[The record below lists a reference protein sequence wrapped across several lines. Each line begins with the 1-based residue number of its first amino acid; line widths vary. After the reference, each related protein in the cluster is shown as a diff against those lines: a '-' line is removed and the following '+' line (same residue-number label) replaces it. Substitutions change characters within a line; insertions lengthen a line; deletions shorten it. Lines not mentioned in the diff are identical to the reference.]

1 MRPISIP
8 TRFLLGLSGLIALT
22 ACGADNSSSQEA
34 ISPVPEKFYA
44 VGSAH
49 EEATNAGLQVL
60 KNGGNAVDAAIAVQ
74 AVLGLVEPQSSGLGG
89 GAFMM
94 LYDPKTGEVRSFD
107 GREVAPQSARP
118 DMFLKDDGTPMDF
131 YDGAVSGKSVGVP
144 GAIAMLAEVHDEYG
158 TKDWSEL
165 LSRARQMADEGFV
178 INERLAMLTKKFARL
193 KAVDPDTARYFYNE
207 NGEPKPAGTI
217 LKNPDYVKT
226 LDAIAADPRH
236 ALLSGEI
243 GQSIIDKVNS
253 VTGEQTMTMADLTH
267 YAPQERDVVCGPY
280 RSYTIC
286 SMGPP
291 SSGAVTLLQILG
303 ILENTEFDKA
313 PPQSPLAWHYYLE
326 AVRLAYAD
334 RGLYLA
340 DPDYMQLGNLGPDEI
355 VKGMLDEDYLK
366 TRAKLINPERANPTP
381 MPGDFR
387 AALDENSPRFAM
399 NYSPDY
405 ISTSHFTIIDA
416 DGMVVSM
423 TTTVEFIFGAHIM
436 ASGFI
441 LNNQL
446 TDFSFVP
453 ERNGK
458 AVANAVAPGKR
469 PRSSMTP
476 IIVFDE
482 NGDVVMAFGS
492 PGGSRIIT
500 YVAKTLIGVIDWDM
514 DLQAAIDM
522 TNIGAPYGDAMIE
535 VHKFPHETA
544 DLIGMMGHVVKPA
557 EMTSGVYG
565 FMRKDGQWQGGADKR
580 KPGTAVIVPIT
591 ATE

>member
-1 MRPISIP
+1 MRPITTP
-8 TRFLLGLSGLIALT
+8 TRFLLGLSGLIALG
-22 ACGADNSSSQEA
+22 ACGASNPPSQEPA
-34 ISPVPEKFYA
+34 PSAPEKFYA

-60 KNGGNAVDAAIAVQ
+60 ANGGNAVDAAIAVQ

-89 GAFMM
+89 GAFMI
-94 LYDPKTGEVRSFD
+94 LYDPETGAVRSFD

-118 DMFLKDDGTPMDF
+118 DMFLKEDGTPMDF

-165 LSRARQMADEGFV
+165 LARARQMADEGFV
-178 INERLAMLTKKFARL
+178 INERLAMLTEKFSRL
-193 KAVDPDTARYFYNE
+193 KIVDPDTARYFYDE
-207 NGEPKPAGTI
+207 TGAPKPAGTI
-217 LKNPDYVKT
+217 LKNPAYVKT

-236 ALLSGEI
+236 GLLSGEI
-243 GQSIIDKVNS
+243 GQSIVDKVNNI
-253 VTGEQTMTMADLTH
+253 TGEETMTMADLAN
-267 YAPQERDVVCGPY
+267 YAPFERDAVCGSY
-280 RSYTIC
+280 RAYRIC

-340 DPDYMQLGNLGPDEI
+340 DPDYMTLGNLGADEI
-355 VKGMLDEDYLK
+355 VKGMLDPEYLK
-366 TRAKLINPERANPTP
+366 SRAKLINPERANPEP
-381 MPGDFR
+381 VPGDFR
-387 AALDENSPRFAM
+387 ASLDENAPRFAM

-446 TDFSFVP
+446 TDFSFLP
-453 ERNGK
+453 ERNGR

-500 YVAKTLIGVIDWDM
+500 YVAKTLIGVVDWDM

-522 TNIGAPYGDAMIE
+522 TNIGAPYGDAIVE
-535 VHKFPHETA
+535 ARKFPHETA
-544 DLIGMMGHVVKPA
+544 DLIGMMGHKVKRA
-557 EMTSGVYG
+557 EMTSAVYG
-565 FMRKDGQWQGGADKR
+565 FMRKNGQWQAGADKR
-580 KPGTAVIVPIT
+580 KPGTAVIIAVE
-591 ATE
+591 ADE